1 MSDKDSVE
9 NSSTK
14 QKEPSTREILAA
26 VMNGQLRLANMLEEL
41 NKNTIAVSNN
51 LQKGYDSTVRALENN
66 LKPLADIAR
75 KGNEQLEQA
84 KHAAAGGGDS
94 GGAQSGGNNGGYYNP
109 DGRKMGMGMEDKMM
123 LMEFMKMAMQPDPS
137 NSMFAQLG
145 QRVFVENTMSQMYSN
160 RAVMN
165 KLKTKNLIDDEDY
178 NTFVAAQDAMYKPL
192 LGATIKP
199 NGQGQPNG
207 NQADT
212 KQ

>member
-94 GGAQSGGNNGGYYNP
+94 GGAQSGGNNGGYYSP

-165 KLKTKNLIDDEDY
+165 KLKTKNLIDDDDY

-192 LGATIKP
+192 LGATMKP